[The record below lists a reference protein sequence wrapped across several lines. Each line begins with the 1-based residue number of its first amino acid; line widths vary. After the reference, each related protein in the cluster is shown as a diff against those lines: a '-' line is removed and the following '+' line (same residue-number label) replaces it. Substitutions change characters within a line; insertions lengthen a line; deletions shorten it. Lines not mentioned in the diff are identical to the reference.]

1 MHGEAYAIGV
11 RGLKLDR
18 QRRHCARIGA
28 SALLNVVI
36 AIVLIGCG
44 QPKSSNQPKI
54 ESPEKPSGP
63 VLTLDPETTGAI
75 TGTVKIEGN
84 LKQVTGILSPCGKG
98 TNASGP
104 PPPPTETKAE
114 PANIVIYLKS
124 GLGNYHFDT
133 PTNPVSLDQQNCT
146 YQPHV
151 LALMVNQPLQIENS
165 DPVAHNIHVLSK
177 VNPQWNHSEPAGV
190 APIMESFSKPELAI
204 HVICKLHPGMSAYVF
219 VFDNPY
225 YAVTSSSGTFNLK
238 NVPPGTYTVE
248 AWQQQLGTQNQ
259 TVTIAPKEA
268 KALSFVFKSGGS
280 SGD

>member
-1 MHGEAYAIGV
+1 MEAYAMGV
-11 RGLKLDR
+11 QGLKPGDHRFYMRLSVS
-18 QRRHCARIGA
+18 ALA
-28 SALLNVVI
+28 SAVI
-36 AIVLIGCG
+36 ALLLAGCG
-44 QPKSSNQPKI
+44 QPNGSKDARV
-54 ESPEKPSGP
+54 EAPEKPSGP
-63 VLTLDPETTGAI
+63 VLTLDPAATGSI

-84 LKQVTGILSPCGKG
+84 LKQITGIISPCGKG
-98 TNASGP
+98 GNASAP

-151 LALMVNQPLQIENS
+151 LALMVNQPLQIQNS

-177 VNPQWNHSEPAGV
+177 VNPQWNHSEPSGV

-204 HVICKLHPGMSAYVF
+204 HVICKLHPGMSAFVF

-225 YAVTSSSGTFNLK
+225 YAVTSSSGPFDLK

-248 AWQQQLGTQNQ
+248 AWQQQLGTEDQ
-259 TVTIAPKEA
+259 TVTIAPKES
-268 KALSFVFKSGGS
+268 KTLSFVFKSGGS